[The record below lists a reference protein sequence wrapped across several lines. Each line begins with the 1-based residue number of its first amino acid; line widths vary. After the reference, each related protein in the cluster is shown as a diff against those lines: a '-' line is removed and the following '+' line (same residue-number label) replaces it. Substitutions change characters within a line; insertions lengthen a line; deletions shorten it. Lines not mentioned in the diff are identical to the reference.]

1 MEPVTDAY
9 VMADIKFSC
18 PHCNQHITCDE
29 LWGGHELQC
38 PGCQGTLVV
47 PGVAAAPA
55 QPAENSLVPKP
66 PPGGS
71 KVTLNRPQAHATG
84 GGAAASGPPRN
95 IPIRNLAPA
104 VKKKQSPVVKFAI
117 TAAVLVVLG
126 AGGYFG
132 YLWLSDMQSKANAKS
147 REAEKNSDG
156 GQVGHIEALN
166 SVLDATEP
174 GKMPSDPGA
183 RRRQRPNPA
192 AQQVAAADDSGN
204 PAAAAPPDSRPV
216 IPAVWTLDVGTAKIP
231 EGRVNGAISGT
242 NFVADTARIDPVG
255 TAQVL
260 RFLQGSAV
268 SPDREIMVYLHLKA
282 GEKLGG
288 QTLSIS
294 QDMRGVGV
302 PQVTKRWKTNPKYA
316 PTLKSF
322 STGYAMK
329 LELGQV
335 TNNLV
340 AGKIFVALPDTE
352 QTVVAG
358 TFNATVIVPDP
369 NMQQAMPMASPANPT
384 APNASRTAFD
394 QRYGIRR

>member
-1 MEPVTDAY
+1 
-9 VMADIKFSC
+9 MADIKFSC

-38 PGCQGTLVV
+38 PGCQGNLIV
-47 PGVAAAPA
+47 PGGAAAPT
-55 QPAENSLVPKP
+55 QPAENPLVPRP
-66 PPGGS
+66 PAGGP
-71 KVTLNRPQAHATG
+71 KVTLNRPQTH
-84 GGAAASGPPRN
+84 GAGSGPAASAPARN
-95 IPIRNLAPA
+95 IPIRNLAPPA
-104 VKKKQSPVVKFAI
+104 KKKQSPVVKFAI

-156 GQVGHIEALN
+156 GQVGHIAELN
-166 SVLDATEP
+166 GVLDATEP
-174 GKMPSDPGA
+174 GKIPSEPGA
-183 RRRQRPNPA
+183 RRRQRQNPA
-192 AQQVAAADDSGN
+192 VQQAAMAVDADGN
-204 PAAAAPPDSRPV
+204 PAPAAPADSRPV
-216 IPAVWTLDVGTAKIP
+216 VPAVWTLDLATAKIP

-242 NFVADTARIDPVG
+242 NFVADAARVDPVG

-260 RFLQGSAV
+260 RFLQGQAV
-268 SPDREIMVYLHLKA
+268 SPDREILVYLHLKA

-294 QDMRGVGV
+294 QDMRGAGV

-316 PTLKSF
+316 PILKSF

-329 LELGQV
+329 LELGQF
-335 TNNLV
+335 TNNTV
-340 AGKIFVALPDTE
+340 PGKIFLALPDTE
-352 QTVVAG
+352 QSVVAG
-358 TFNATVIVPDP
+358 VFNATVTVPDP
-369 NMQQAMPMASPANPT
+369 NMQQAMPMASPTSPT
-384 APNASRTAFD
+384 APDASRAAFD